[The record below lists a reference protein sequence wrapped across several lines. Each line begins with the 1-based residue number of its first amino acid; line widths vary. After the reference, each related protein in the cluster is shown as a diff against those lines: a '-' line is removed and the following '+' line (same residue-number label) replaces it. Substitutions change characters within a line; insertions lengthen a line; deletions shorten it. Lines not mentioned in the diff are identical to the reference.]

1 MLDLYKPPIEEVA
14 ELWDGRIDSETDFKS
29 YRWHQWVDF
38 IDLNQKQEALEDNLK
53 GFCFL
58 GYSCDKGVI
67 RNKGRAG
74 AVKGPE
80 SIRKELAN
88 LPCRF
93 SENVKLYDAG
103 DIICNDHQLE
113 EAQNAL
119 ADAVEKIKSL
129 NLFPILLGGGHGIAF
144 GHYKGLFNSID
155 TQNSCLGIINFDAH
169 FDIRPYPNGGNS
181 GTMFRQIADKC
192 KKEGRDFPY
201 FCVGIQESGNTISLF
216 EKAEDLNTEYILA
229 KNINNFNIMEI
240 LEKLNKFIFENDYIY
255 LTICSDVF
263 SSAYAPGVSASN
275 PLGIEPEI
283 ALKLIKHII
292 KSGKVIS
299 FDIAEVSPR
308 FDMDNITANLA
319 SIIIFAVINTFV
331 NEDVSGK

>member
-1 MLDLYKPPIEEVA
+1 MLDLYKPPIEEVTN
-14 ELWDGRIDSETDFKS
+14 LWDGRIDSETDFKS

-38 IDLNQKQEALEDNLK
+38 IDLNQKQEALE
-53 GFCFL
+53 
-58 GYSCDKGVI
+58 
-67 RNKGRAG
+67 
-74 AVKGPE
+74 
-80 SIRKELAN
+80 
-88 LPCRF
+88 
-93 SENVKLYDAG
+93 
-103 DIICNDHQLE
+103 
-113 EAQNAL
+113 EAQTAL

-181 GTMFRQIADKC
+181 GTMFRQIADQC
-192 KKEGRDFPY
+192 QKEGRDFPY

-331 NEDVSGK
+331 TEDVSGK